1 MSKAGFAFGLL
12 LVLLPAV
19 SQAQNETVLSRQ
31 TDESAR
37 TREEREQARDLLVD
51 AAKQVSNSDPA
62 KAAGFLNRAARLQ
75 LRLNSSQDAIATYE
89 SALKLLKPFPESTIR
104 IDSLNGL
111 AAVYFQS
118 GKCDQAQKKL
128 TQALSLS
135 ERLQS
140 VSGRAEA
147 LLTLSECQSQSD
159 QNQALTTVEESLRL
173 FTSIGDKRG
182 MARAYMVQ
190 GDFQIVQSYLAEAT
204 KSNEAALSL
213 WRELGLPDEQASAL
227 ISLGFVQYRKGAWQE
242 CMTYLTEAQGLLDE
256 KSEPSR
262 MGQIYAG
269 IAEAFMESGIPD
281 AGLTNARAAL
291 ESYQRA
297 EDPVGIAA
305 AVWDVGKAYYLLG
318 QHNEAIKWMEDAAK
332 HAEAIQVPRIV
343 ALCHDFLGRTYLAG
357 GNPDRALEYFQSA
370 LRLYVQLKN
379 FREAHRAKILIGRVY
394 EQQGKVTE
402 ARRLLLDALSAL
414 TKLSDHL
421 NEAVAFFA
429 LGNLELRAGNLDR
442 AEEYLRRSIEVT
454 EQIRGATT
462 SGDLST
468 SISAT
473 VSDRYEA
480 YIDCLML
487 KHAREPDKG
496 FAARAFETSE
506 LARARTLARF
516 LRARQTGLA
525 SLDPELAAHE
535 KSLLQSLRVK
545 ENARISLLEE
555 SYDKKALSALEAE
568 LNQIEAQYQQI
579 QNTIRT
585 RFPAYQQLVQPDA
598 LTLREI
604 QTKAFGDDESLLLAY
619 ALRDER
625 SYLWV
630 VSRNGF
636 LSFQLPGKQE
646 IEAAAR
652 ELYASLTA
660 LQPRPNETFAER
672 QDRTR
677 KAEEMLPN
685 QISRLS
691 ELVLAPVADKLG
703 KKRLIIVAD
712 GALQYIPFQV
722 LTVHPSNNSTNAVE
736 LPPPLLLDHEIV
748 NQPSASTLAFLLSD
762 SSDRTRST
770 GSVAI
775 FADPVFD
782 ANDVRLTGRTP
793 HRENLIT
800 AKTDELARV
809 FRDVG
814 QSFDNGRIPRLPA
827 SRQEAEAI
835 MAVVPWRT
843 GFKAL
848 DFHASRATLSTPS
861 FGQYRIL
868 HFATHTMIDNE
879 HPELSG
885 ILLSLVDS
893 EGRPSDG
900 FLRMSDIY
908 DLKLSSNLVVLSAC
922 STALG
927 KEVRGEGLI
936 GLTRGFLYAGASGVT
951 ASLWKVDDEA
961 TAELMGHFYAG
972 MFQRGLTPAAALR
985 EAQLA
990 LWKEKRWRSPYYWAA
1005 FVIQGR
1011 YNQTETSDLRWTFVS
1026 AQTIAFSAI
1035 MAVLLVTA
1043 LVFVIRR
1050 RKTNEQK
1057 LGSDSR
1063 SV

>member
-1 MSKAGFAFGLL
+1 MSKARLAFGLL
-12 LVLLPAV
+12 LVLLPVV

-37 TREEREQARDLLVD
+37 TREEREQVRNILLD
-51 AAKQVSNSDPA
+51 AAKQFAGSEPA
-62 KAAGFLNRAARLQ
+62 KAAGFLNRAGRLQ
-75 LRLNSSQDAIATYE
+75 LRLNSSQDAIVTYQA
-89 SALKLLKPFPESTIR
+89 ALKLLKPLPESPVR

-111 AAVYFQS
+111 AAVYFQLS
-118 GKCDQAQKKL
+118 DCTQAQKFAN
-128 TQALSLS
+128 QALALS
-135 ERLQS
+135 DQLHS
-140 VSGRAEA
+140 VGGRAEA
-147 LLTLSECQSQSD
+147 LLNLSDCRNLSD
-159 QNQALTTVEESLRL
+159 QNSALATVQESLRL

-182 MARAYMVQ
+182 MARAYMLQ
-190 GDFQIVQSYLAEAT
+190 GDFQIVQSDLVEAT
-204 KSNEAALSL
+204 KSNEAALSI
-213 WRELGLPDEQASAL
+213 WRELGLQDEQASAL
-227 ISLGFVQYRKGAWQE
+227 INLGFVQYRKGAWQE
-242 CMTYLTEAQGLLDE
+242 CMTFLTEAQGLIDE
-256 KSEPSR
+256 KSEPAR

-281 AGLTNARAAL
+281 AGLKNAQQAL
-291 ESYQRA
+291 NSYQRA
-297 EDPVGIAA
+297 DDLQGVAA
-305 AVWDVGKAYYLLG
+305 TKWDVGKAYYLLG
-318 QHNEAIKWMEDAAK
+318 EHNEAIKWLEDAAQQ
-332 HAEAIQVPRIV
+332 AEAIKFPRIV
-343 ALCHDFLGRTYLAG
+343 AFCNDLLGRTYLANG
-357 GNPDRALEYFQSA
+357 DHARALEYLQSA
-370 LRLYVQLKN
+370 LKSFVQLQN
-379 FREAHRAKILIGRVY
+379 LREVGRTKVLIARVY
-394 EQQGKVTE
+394 EEQGKVNE
-402 ARRLLLDALSAL
+402 ARRLLLDASSML
-414 TKLSDHL
+414 TKLSDHV

-429 LGNLELRAGNLDR
+429 LGNLELRAMNLDR

-454 EQIRGATT
+454 ELIRGATT
-462 SGDLST
+462 SGDLSI

-487 KHAREPDKG
+487 KHARQPDAG
-496 FAARAFETSE
+496 YAARAFETSE
-506 LARARTLARF
+506 LARARTLARL

-525 SLDPELAAHE
+525 SLDPELAAQE

-545 ENARISLLEE
+545 ENARISLLES
-555 SYDKKALSALEAE
+555 SYDKKTLSALEAE
-568 LNQIEAQYQQI
+568 LNQIEAQYQQL

-585 RFPAYQQLVQPDA
+585 RYPAYQQLMQPDA

-604 QTKAFGDDESLLLAY
+604 QTKAFSDDESVLLEY
-619 ALRDER
+619 TLRDER
-625 SYLWV
+625 SYLWF
-630 VSRNGF
+630 VSRNEF
-636 LSFQLPGKQE
+636 VSYQLPGKND
-646 IEAAAR
+646 IEAVSR
-652 ELYASLTA
+652 QLYASLTA
-660 LQPRPNETFAER
+660 LQPRPTETFQER
-672 QDRTR
+672 QARTLQ
-677 KAEEMLPN
+677 AEEMLPN

-691 ELVLAPVADKLG
+691 QLVLAPVAAKLG

-722 LTVHPSNNSTNAVE
+722 LTLAGGNNQTAATE
-736 LPPPLLLDHEIV
+736 LPVPLIVDHEIV
-748 NQPSASTLAFLLSD
+748 NQPSASTLVFLLSEVA
-762 SSDRTRST
+762 DRTRPD

-782 ANDVRLTGRTP
+782 ANDVRLAGRTATAQQS
-793 HRENLIT
+793 EV
-800 AKTDELARV
+800 AKTDEVTRV

-814 QSFDNGRIPRLPA
+814 QSIDNGRIPRLPA

-848 DFHASRATLSTPS
+848 DFHASRATLAAPG
-861 FGQYRIL
+861 FGQFRIL

-885 ILLSLVDS
+885 ILLSLVDAD
-893 EGRPSDG
+893 GRPLNG

-922 STALG
+922 SSALG

-951 ASLWKVDDEA
+951 ATLWKVDDEA
-961 TAELMGHFYAG
+961 TAELMSRFYAG

-990 LWKEKRWRSPYYWAA
+990 MWKERRWRSPYYWAA

-1011 YNQTETSDLRWTFVS
+1011 YNQTETPYSRWTFLS
-1026 AQTIAFSAI
+1026 AQTIAFSSI

-1043 LVFVIRR
+1043 LVLVIRR

-1063 SV
+1063 PV